1 MATLLLW
8 REIMKLTFLKRLLKN
23 AVKEICDR
31 EQLHISRRGTKD
43 SRQTSSVSRDWHVY
57 SNTTACSEVTD
68 LTEEEAKD
76 ICADLNLCDHG
87 YDWKYAE
94 DKPENGEIGEA

>member
-1 MATLLLW
+1 
-8 REIMKLTFLKRLLKN
+8 MKLTFLQKLLKHV
-23 AVKEICDR
+23 AKVICGREPLRTFQKETN
-31 EQLHISRRGTKD
+31 G
-43 SRQTSSVSRDWHVY
+43 SRQTYSVSRDWYVY
-57 SNTTACSEVTD
+57 SNTTACSEVPD

-94 DKPENGEIGEA
+94 DKPGNGEIEEA

>member
-1 MATLLLW
+1 
-8 REIMKLTFLKRLLKN
+8 MKLTSLQKLLKRV
-23 AVKEICDR
+23 VKAICGR
-31 EQLHISRRGTKD
+31 EPLRTFQKETNG
-43 SRQTSSVSRDWHVY
+43 SRQTSSVSRDWYVY
-57 SNTTACSEVTD
+57 SNTTACSEVPD

-94 DKPENGEIGEA
+94 DKPGNGEIEEA

>member
-1 MATLLLW
+1 MTVILLRW
-8 REIMKLTFLKRLLKN
+8 RVIMKLTFLQKLLKRV
-23 AVKEICDR
+23 VKAICGR
-31 EQLHISRRGTKD
+31 EPLHISRRWTKD
-43 SRQTSSVSRDWHVY
+43 SRQIYSVSRDWYVY
-57 SNTTACSEVTD
+57 SNTTACSEVPD

-94 DKPENGEIGEA
+94 DKPGNGEIE